1 MFRIEKADETPSR
14 KRSDTTVR
22 MGSLVEIYNGN
33 AKISGSSVR
42 PEP

>member
-1 MFRIEKADETPSR
+1 MFRVEKADETPSK

-33 AKISGSSVR
+33 AKISGSSVC
-42 PEP
+42 PDP